1 MQLTELR
8 KELDATDEKI
18 VRLFEKRMKTVR
30 RVAEYK
36 RENGLPVRDE
46 RREAEILSDR
56 KSLADKEVQTYVEE
70 LFTCILGLSRSYQ
83 QYLAE
88 REERSVSGENGR

>member
-1 MQLTELR
+1 MQLDELR
-8 KELDATDEKI
+8 KELDEIDEKI
-18 VRLFEKRMKTVR
+18 VGLFEKRMNTVR

-36 RENGLPVRDE
+36 RENSLPALDE

-56 KSLADKEVQTYVEE
+56 KSLVAKELQPYAEE
-70 LFTCILGLSRSYQ
+70 LYTCMLRISRSYQ

-88 REERSVSGENGR
+88 RANRTVVEEN